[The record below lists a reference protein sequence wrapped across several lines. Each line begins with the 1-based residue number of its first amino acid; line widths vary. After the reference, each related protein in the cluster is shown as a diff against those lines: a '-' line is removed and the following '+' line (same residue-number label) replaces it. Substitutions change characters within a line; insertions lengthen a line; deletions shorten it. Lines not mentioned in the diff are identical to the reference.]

1 MLSYACRLCP
11 ETAFKWQS
19 TLYKHCLI
27 THFSD
32 QIRRMLPSE
41 APFKC
46 PKCDYVAKQRYVHPV
61 FFIWSIDDAARAL

>member
-11 ETAFKWQS
+11 DMAFKWQS
-19 TLYKHCLI
+19 ALYKHCLI

-32 QIRRMLPSE
+32 QIRRLLPSE

-46 PKCDYVAKQRYVHPV
+46 PKCDYVAKQRYYIL
-61 FFIWSIDDAARAL
+61 FFHLVKR